1 MAYDF
6 FEEQEDQKEE
16 TPPVK
21 IENKIEIPP
30 GETDQQNKNET
41 QTKPIQIK
49 TKTKTKQKPKSPGRP
64 KKYSE
69 EVRFFHKSLFGKVER
84 KDTRGALAI
93 VKLLID
99 EYNLKRYLKEMI

>member
-1 MAYDF
+1 MSYDF

-16 TPPVK
+16 IAPVK
-21 IENKIEIPP
+21 IEKIDSTP
-30 GETDQQNKNET
+30 GETDQQNKSKT
-41 QTKPIQIK
+41 DIKPIQIK
-49 TKTKTKQKPKSPGRP
+49 TKTKTKQKSKSPGRP

-84 KDTRGALAI
+84 KDTKGALAI

-99 EYNLKRYLKEMI
+99 EYNLKRFLKEMN